1 MRTTNYLLGHK
12 NLKIV
17 QESDWFKFSIDSIL
31 LSYFVQIKKNT
42 AKILD
47 IGTGNAIIP
56 ILLSTKTPVPILGI
70 EIQKDVYEL
79 GRQSIIKNK
88 LENQV
93 KILCEDIKTY
103 VKEQESDV
111 YDIITCN
118 PPYFKKEE
126 KSHLN
131 VDIHKQYARHEIL
144 LDLEHVMISARKLLR
159 NNGSLYLVHR
169 SERIVS
175 IMEEARKYNLEPK
188 RIQFVYPKKGK
199 NSNIVLIEFVKNG
212 KEGIKLLEPLYI
224 YDESGNYTEKVQKML

>member
-175 IMEEARKYNLEPK
+175 IIEEARKYNLEPK